1 MNNTALERTLQK
13 VRNQKD
19 IKLMT
24 TDKKKKRSKS
34 MSELTFRTR
43 KCFSGKLLVTETKTM
58 NLKMNKP
65 VYIGLSIFE
74 ISNVAM
80 CDYWLDYVKP
90 RYGTTSKLCYMDIN
104 SLIINV
110 KS

>member
-1 MNNTALERTLQK
+1 
-13 VRNQKD
+13 
-19 IKLMT
+19 MT

-34 MSELTFRTR
+34 MSELKFRTR